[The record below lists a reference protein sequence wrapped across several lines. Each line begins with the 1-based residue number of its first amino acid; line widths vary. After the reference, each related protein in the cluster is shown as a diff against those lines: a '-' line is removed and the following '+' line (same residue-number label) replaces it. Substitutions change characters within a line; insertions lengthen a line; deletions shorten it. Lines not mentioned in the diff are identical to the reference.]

1 MENNMISSF
10 SERLKELRAEKGIR
24 SEDAAEVFGVSRAT
38 LSAYEM
44 GKSVPDLN
52 VLNKMADF
60 YEVSTDYIC
69 GRTNVK
75 KFLQVDTSSVKLSQ
89 SDVNKISE
97 LSDSET
103 VGLSLLINSA
113 QFKKMVKA
121 LAVCYISAFYLD
133 YYNERESKRSIPAV
147 KKELKSSKIGNVD
160 RVIRNVVDDFFSELS
175 YPILHYT
182 FGGSE
187 LVCGEFQKNFS
198 KEYVSLLNQSEL
210 SGTATLA
217 QCVTQ
222 LVSQIYG
229 MDFCP
234 EKEELFDKTD
244 EAIKSAV
251 DEHIKE
257 LKEVLRAARRDEK
270 SDTGEIALELKFFE
284 IYRDRY
290 FS

>member
-60 YEVSTDYIC
+60 YGVSTDYIC

-75 KFLQVDTSSVKLSQ
+75 KSLQADTSSVKLSQ

-160 RVIRNVVDDFFSELS
+160 RVIRNAVDDFFSELS

-229 MDFCP
+229 MNFCP

-257 LKEVLRAARRDEK
+257 LKEAFRAARRDDK
-270 SDTGEIALELKFFE
+270 SDAVEIALELKFFE
-284 IYRDRY
+284 AYRDRY

>member
-60 YEVSTDYIC
+60 YGVSTDYIC
-69 GRTNVK
+69 GRTSVK
-75 KFLQVDTSSVKLSQ
+75 KSLQADTSSVKLSQ
-89 SDVNKISE
+89 SDINKISE

-160 RVIRNVVDDFFSELS
+160 RVIRNAVDDFFSEMS
-175 YPILHYT
+175 YPILPYT

-198 KEYVSLLNQSEL
+198 KEYVSLLGQSEL

-229 MDFCP
+229 MNFCP

-244 EAIKSAV
+244 EAIKSAI

-257 LKEVLRAARRDEK
+257 LKEVLRAAKRDDR
-270 SDTGEIALELKFFE
+270 SDAGEIALELKFFE
-284 IYRDRY
+284 AYRERY

>member
-69 GRTNVK
+69 GRTSVK
-75 KFLQVDTSSVKLSQ
+75 KSLQTDTSSVKLSQ

-160 RVIRNVVDDFFSELS
+160 RVIRNVVDDFFSEMS

-229 MDFCP
+229 MNFCP

-244 EAIKSAV
+244 EAIKSAI

-257 LKEVLRAARRDEK
+257 LKEVLRAAKRDDK
-270 SDTGEIALELKFFE
+270 SDAGEIALELKFFE
-284 IYRDRY
+284 AYRDRY